1 MLLVVA
7 AADALGGVALLPAQ
21 PARRQDSA
29 RASRSHCRRATEVT
43 VPPTA
48 TPAGTNPPPPAA
60 SVARVARISW
70 GRRVPTAFVALVLV
84 ATGATGA
91 VGAGC
96 QRAAHE
102 GAPGP
107 ASSGPPPSRP
117 QPNSR
122 RPYRSCP
129 RRGPAAARAV
139 VTRTGVVV
147 PVLATVPGGWRVRTP
162 CYNTVTLTEGTPIGQ
177 PTVVLDPGH
186 GGLERGAIAPSG
198 LAEADVNLQVAR
210 DAQES
215 LQAAGLT
222 VVLTRTADYDVDL
235 TTRAEIITSLAPKA
249 FVSVHHNAAPDRAS
263 NAPGSETF
271 YQMASP
277 ESKRLAGL
285 VFEEITRALS
295 GYRVAWMVY
304 RDGGAQFRPG
314 TNGDYYAI
322 LRLPSHVVGALSE
335 AAFISN
341 PPEAALLARPD
352 VQRVEGA
359 AVARGILR
367 YLTTDG
373 SGSGFTAPQPRPDSP
388 PPAGPPAAVP

>member
-1 MLLVVA
+1 VR
-7 AADALGGVALLPAQ
+7 P
-21 PARRQDSA
+21 
-29 RASRSHCRRATEVT
+29 SRSNCRSATAAT
-43 VPPTA
+43 VPPA
-48 TPAGTNPPPPAA
+48 ASAA
-60 SVARVARISW
+60 SVARVARIPW
-70 GRRVPTAFVALVLV
+70 GRRVPTAVVALVLT
-84 ATGATGA
+84 AAGAA
-91 VGAGC
+91 GAGC
-96 QRAAHE
+96 QPHARQSAAGPSPAPRPPATPATTQLLPAVSILPPT
-102 GAPGP
+102 GAG
-107 ASSGPPPSRP
+107 
-117 QPNSR
+117 
-122 RPYRSCP
+122 
-129 RRGPAAARAV
+129 AARAV

-162 CYNTVTLTEGTPIGQ
+162 CYDTVTLTEGTPIGQ

-263 NAPGSETF
+263 GGPGSETF

-277 ESKRLAGL
+277 DSKRLAGL
-285 VFEEITRALS
+285 VYEEVTRALS
-295 GYRVAWMVY
+295 QYHVAWMVY

-314 TNGDYYAI
+314 TNGDYYAM
-322 LRLPSHVVGALSE
+322 LRLPSQVVGALSE

-359 AVARGILR
+359 AVARGIVR
-367 YLTTDG
+367 FLTTADP
-373 SGSGFTAPQPRPDSP
+373 GSGFTAPQPRPDSP
-388 PPAGPPAAVP
+388 PPTGPPAPCRDPAL

>member
-1 MLLVVA
+1 
-7 AADALGGVALLPAQ
+7 
-21 PARRQDSA
+21 
-29 RASRSHCRRATEVT
+29 
-43 VPPTA
+43 
-48 TPAGTNPPPPAA
+48 
-60 SVARVARISW
+60 
-70 GRRVPTAFVALVLV
+70 
-84 ATGATGA
+84 
-91 VGAGC
+91 
-96 QRAAHE
+96 
-102 GAPGP
+102 
-107 ASSGPPPSRP
+107 
-117 QPNSR
+117 
-122 RPYRSCP
+122 
-129 RRGPAAARAV
+129 
-139 VTRTGVVV
+139 
-147 PVLATVPGGWRVRTP
+147 
-162 CYNTVTLTEGTPIGQ
+162 
-177 PTVVLDPGH
+177 VLDPGH

-263 NAPGSETF
+263 SGPGSETY
-271 YQMASP
+271 YQMVSP
-277 ESKRLAGL
+277 DSKRLAGL
-285 VFEEITRALS
+285 VFEELTRALS
-295 GYRVAWMVY
+295 RYRVAWMVY

-359 AVARGILR
+359 AVAQGILR
-367 YLTTDG
+367 YLTTADA
-373 SGSGFTAPQPRPDSP
+373 GSGFTAPQPRPDSP
-388 PPAGPPAAVP
+388 PPTGPAVPCRDPAL